1 MRQIN
6 FVIGFVIVFGL
17 VLFSLENP
25 GMVMIQIVPGSLE
38 LKLPLCIAMIGAMG
52 FGALLVWV
60 LSVWAEI
67 QGRFNKVFDRRKIRE
82 QERQIDEL
90 QDELSKSKIE
100 LDKKKQLERMQEDLE
115 RYRTILEE
123 QRILPAA
130 ENKS

>member
-38 LKLPLCIAMIGAMG
+38 LQLPLCIAMIGAMG

-67 QGRFNKVFDRRKIRE
+67 QGRFSKVFDRRKIRE

-90 QDELSKSKIE
+90 QGELSKSKIE
-100 LDKKKQLERMQEDLE
+100 LEKKKQLERMQEDLE

-130 ENKS
+130 DKS

>member
-25 GMVMIQIVPGSLE
+25 TMVMIRVVPGTLE
-38 LKLPLCIAMIGAMG
+38 LQLPLCIAMIGSMG

-60 LSVWAEI
+60 LSVWAGV
-67 QGRFNKVFDRRKIRE
+67 QDRFSRVFDRRKIRE
-82 QERQIDEL
+82 QERQIEAL
-90 QDELSKSKIE
+90 QEDLGKYK
-100 LDKKKQLERMQEDLE
+100 LDLEKKKQLERMQDELE

-123 QRILPAA
+123 KRLLPSADG
-130 ENKS
+130 KS

>member
-25 GMVMIQIVPGSLE
+25 DAVMIQIVPGSLT
-38 LKLPLCIAMIGAMG
+38 LQLPLCIAMIGAMG
-52 FGALLVWV
+52 FGGLLVWV
-60 LSVWAEI
+60 LSVWVEI
-67 QGRFNKVFDRRKIRE
+67 QGRFSKVFDRRKIRE

-90 QDELSKSKIE
+90 QDELSKSRIE
-100 LDKKKQLERMQEDLE
+100 LEKKKQLERMQEDLE

-130 ENKS
+130 DKS